1 MTLAQSFIYIFNVL
15 QSPII
20 MLTIRLYAF
29 QRKVITVSELIQI
42 NNLTI
47 KTNTQ
52 TIISNLSFDVQPN
65 EILTINGPSG
75 SGKSTVLKYLAQL
88 QSPALTTSGDYLFKG
103 KNVED
108 IDPIE
113 LRQKVSYCF
122 QAPTLFGETVRD
134 NLQFSYDIRDM
145 DFDEELA
152 KDLLSHVQLPKSY
165 LDKDI
170 TTLSGGEKQR
180 VALIRNVQFRPDI
193 LLLDEITSALDSDT
207 RKIIWE
213 WLNQYRKEYNVTVII
228 VSHIKKEQQLADRII
243 TLDKIGFDESEDNHE
258 PA

>member
-1 MTLAQSFIYIFNVL
+1 M
-15 QSPII
+15 
-20 MLTIRLYAF
+20 
-29 QRKVITVSELIQI
+29 SELIQI

-213 WLNQYRKEYNVTVII
+213 WLDQYRKENNVTVIL
-228 VSHIKKEQQLADRII
+228 VSHIEKEQQLADRII

>member
-1 MTLAQSFIYIFNVL
+1 
-15 QSPII
+15 
-20 MLTIRLYAF
+20 MLTIRLYVF

>member
-1 MTLAQSFIYIFNVL
+1 
-15 QSPII
+15 
-20 MLTIRLYAF
+20 MLTIRLYVF

-103 KNVED
+103 ENAED

-113 LRQKVSYCF
+113 LRQNVSYYF
-122 QAPTLFGETVRD
+122 QSPTLFGETVRD

-213 WLNQYRKEYNVTVII
+213 WLNQYRKENNVTVII
-228 VSHIKKEQQLADRII
+228 VSHIKKEQQLADRFI
-243 TLDKIGFDESEDNHE
+243 TLD
-258 PA
+258 

>member
-1 MTLAQSFIYIFNVL
+1 M
-15 QSPII
+15 
-20 MLTIRLYAF
+20 
-29 QRKVITVSELIQI
+29 SELIQI

-47 KTNTQ
+47 KSNTQ

-103 KNVED
+103 EKVED

-213 WLNQYRKEYNVTVII
+213 WLNQYRKENNVTVII

>member
-1 MTLAQSFIYIFNVL
+1 
-15 QSPII
+15 
-20 MLTIRLYAF
+20 MLTIRLYVF

-213 WLNQYRKEYNVTVII
+213 WLNQYRKENNVTVII

>member
-1 MTLAQSFIYIFNVL
+1 
-15 QSPII
+15 
-20 MLTIRLYAF
+20 MLTIRLYVF

-47 KTNTQ
+47 KANTQ

-213 WLNQYRKEYNVTVII
+213 WLNQYRKENNVTVII

>member
-1 MTLAQSFIYIFNVL
+1 
-15 QSPII
+15 
-20 MLTIRLYAF
+20 MLTIRLYVF

-103 KNVED
+103 ENVED

-213 WLNQYRKEYNVTVII
+213 WLNQYRKENNVTVII

>member
-1 MTLAQSFIYIFNVL
+1 
-15 QSPII
+15 
-20 MLTIRLYAF
+20 MLTIGLYVF

-213 WLNQYRKEYNVTVII
+213 WLNQYRKENNVTVII

>member
-1 MTLAQSFIYIFNVL
+1 
-15 QSPII
+15 
-20 MLTIRLYAF
+20 MLTIRLYVF

-52 TIISNLSFDVQPN
+52 TIISNLSFDVHPN

-103 KNVED
+103 ENVED

-113 LRQKVSYCF
+113 LRQNVSYCF
-122 QAPTLFGETVRD
+122 QSPTLFGETVRD

-213 WLNQYRKEYNVTVII
+213 WLNQYRKENNVTVII

>member
-1 MTLAQSFIYIFNVL
+1 
-15 QSPII
+15 
-20 MLTIRLYAF
+20 MLTIRLYVF

-193 LLLDEITSALDSDT
+193 LLLDEVTSALDSDT

-213 WLNQYRKEYNVTVII
+213 WLNQYRKENNVTVII